1 MENPNEMT
9 DPAEGRTVPDG
20 DGAAALEPSPGV
32 APRSGEWT
40 DEDIAKLRQ
49 MIGGKAE
56 LADGAIP
63 AVLFVTAN
71 AIWGLVPGAIAAA
84 AYGAAAVA
92 YRLAK
97 KQRVK
102 NALIGLAG
110 LGLSVGIALW
120 TRNPNAYFAPGAA
133 WGGLMGVLFLLT
145 AAFRQPV
152 SAVFAMALEQKPK
165 EYYDRRD
172 VLRMH
177 LLVTTVWGLV
187 FLGRALFRWYL
198 MANGHTELLGA
209 SAVFLGYP
217 VTAGLVAGS
226 VLYLKR
232 GARRL
237 EDSEPEPPA
246 A

>member
-71 AIWGLVPGAIAAA
+71 AIWGLV
-84 AYGAAAVA
+84 
-92 YRLAK
+92 
-97 KQRVK
+97 
-102 NALIGLAG
+102 
-110 LGLSVGIALW
+110 
-120 TRNPNAYFAPGAA
+120 
-133 WGGLMGVLFLLT
+133 
-145 AAFRQPV
+145 
-152 SAVFAMALEQKPK
+152 
-165 EYYDRRD
+165 
-172 VLRMH
+172 
-177 LLVTTVWGLV
+177 

-237 EDSEPEPPA
+237 EDSEPEPPDA
-246 A
+246 